1 MRKAGGIFIKLA
13 ALSLD
18 EVASQ
23 LFIGFSTVMK
33 PTKEVSIEE
42 VKFVS
47 PEDYLQTVEDNN
59 W

>member
-1 MRKAGGIFIKLA
+1 
-13 ALSLD
+13 
-18 EVASQ
+18 
-23 LFIGFSTVMK
+23 MK

-59 W
+59 WQSQNFDGKSRCVGNFTLE